1 MLTHDATMRRLK
13 RKPFSLDFHINKIFC
28 GARASKPMDT
38 DGAMT
43 HGQAHPYEKR
53 MDTRRTMVPKTFTLP
68 TFQFKKHEK
77 NRTANEPQLMFKEY
91 FPNKSGYTLEQNQL
105 YRRRIND
112 RVVKEITRMA
122 EDEGAKNLLLL
133 NSKEM
138 IAKPSNVERT
148 NAYLQV
154 LVRKNLDI
162 KKIANEELIKLNNEL
177 MGKQRP
183 H

>member
-1 MLTHDATMRRLK
+1 MKRVKVIMLTHDATMRRLK

-91 FPNKSGYTLEQNQL
+91 FPNKSGYHAVACLIESREKAPFSTSNLANSTCPSF
-105 YRRRIND
+105 
-112 RVVKEITRMA
+112 KAITSA
-122 EDEGAKNLLLL
+122 VC
-133 NSKEM
+133 
-138 IAKPSNVERT
+138 P
-148 NAYLQV
+148 
-154 LVRKNLDI
+154 
-162 KKIANEELIKLNNEL
+162 
-177 MGKQRP
+177 
-183 H
+183 